1 MEKYQ
6 TYFTAGRMLKL
17 MANGVT
23 IILMLMTAL
32 HIKITIIYYLLRS
45 ITELNEYESADTS
58 AGQVGQA
65 QV

>member
-6 TYFTAGRMLKL
+6 TSFTTGRMLKL

-45 ITELNEYESADTS
+45 ITKLNEYESKDTS
-58 AGQVGQA
+58 VGQVGQG

>member
-6 TYFTAGRMLKL
+6 TSFTTGRMLKL

>member
-1 MEKYQ
+1 
-6 TYFTAGRMLKL
+6 MLRL

-23 IILMLMTAL
+23 IMLMLMTAL